1 MNDKYKFEVMV
12 KSIKGKC
19 FFGHKVGDKIYFDC
33 RSIKGE
39 ICYDA
44 LLSLLPY
51 INAMRYGMDYPWAEN
66 KDIIPVA
73 CPDPDNLV
81 VFEIKRIKVF

>member
-1 MNDKYKFEVMV
+1 MSSSYEFEVVV

-19 FFGHKVGDKIYFDC
+19 FFGHKVGDKIHFNC
-33 RSIKGE
+33 RGIEGE

-44 LLSLLPY
+44 LLALLPY

-73 CPDPDNLV
+73 CPDPENLV
-81 VFEIKRIKVF
+81 VFEIKRIKA